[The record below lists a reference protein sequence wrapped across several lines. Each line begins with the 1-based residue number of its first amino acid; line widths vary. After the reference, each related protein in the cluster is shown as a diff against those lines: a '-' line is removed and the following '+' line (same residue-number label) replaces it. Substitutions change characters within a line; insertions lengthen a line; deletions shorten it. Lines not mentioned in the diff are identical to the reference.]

1 MSHVTNPRAGV
12 ISLLDIFPK
21 QLQFINVGN
30 PNPNPS
36 SSFTVVIENN
46 IQGRSRYRIKRLNP
60 CRDAE
65 ERVLLRALRR
75 RFLRARAVARRAS
88 SSNTRARH
96 RLNNK
101 PTQTHRCRKGS
112 SSSSQINWIGSWNS
126 NNNNPNHLNQRLPWL
141 HPITTKSLIRPSLG
155 PKTLPC
161 LLRRFLLRACTACF
175 RIDLRVASE
184 QLAWLP
190 VSIVLLILPRLSRR
204 VSAGPFDSHL
214 ILSRTNIDQPW

>member
-21 QLQFINVGN
+21 QLQFISVGN

-36 SSFTVVIENN
+36 SSLTVVIEDN

-75 RFLRARAVARRAS
+75 RLLRARAVARRAS
-88 SSNTRARH
+88 SSNTRTRH
-96 RLNNK
+96 NK
-101 PTQTHRCRKGS
+101 FNKSSLTHRCRKGS
-112 SSSSQINWIGSWNS
+112 SSSSSKINWISGWNS
-126 NNNNPNHLNQRLPWL
+126 NNNYPNHLNLRLPWL
-141 HPITTKSLIRPSLG
+141 HPITTKSLIQPSLG

-204 VSAGPFDSHL
+204 VSAAPFDSPL
-214 ILSRTNIDQPW
+214 DPVSYQY